1 MSRRTSSPPPAAP
14 LSPTLLTLQFP
25 KWNGTSNRNTPKL
38 ESAITHR
45 KQSPGKILIA
55 TFRAPLR
62 RFAFRSARPS
72 PPACTERSR
81 RGTRHCSKRA
91 AQKLENCL
99 TRVFSVIFKFLIDNS
114 HRYLNRG
121 FSSHS
126 PLAASHCRSNRH
138 SYEKL
143 EPLVSHR
150 KHSLGLFSNRHKTA
164 LHPRRGVCVPSALRN
179 EASGARDLLV
189 DVPVRQHHHSNRKA
203 YVKLEIVLS
212 SIKRATSIFLI
223 ARNTHFAQG
232 EPAQFPCS
240 SARSRTP
247 RFGLAKLAAKPNLR
261 CNFAGGKGVS

>member
-1 MSRRTSSPPPAAP
+1 MSHEQLFSRAIHLPLPPQLRSSE
-14 LSPTLLTLQFP
+14 FP
-25 KWNGTSNRNTPKL
+25 KWNRPLQSSDFQEGGASAPPKERNRASSYSRSLVT
-38 ESAITHR
+38 
-45 KQSPGKILIA
+45 
-55 TFRAPLR
+55 AP
-62 RFAFRSARPS
+62 AVARSLDA
-72 PPACTERSR
+72 
-81 RGTRHCSKRA
+81 
-91 AQKLENCL
+91 L
-99 TRVFSVIFKFLIDNS
+99 
-114 HRYLNRG
+114 
-121 FSSHS
+121 SHS
-126 PLAASHCRSNRH
+126 PCLSNRH
-138 SYEKL
+138 TYEKL